1 MKKLNILFV
10 AGILA
15 AVVPLAGV
23 AKADELID
31 EYNAYIGEDDLYNSN
46 GQRLMEPW
54 QIIRQDRA
62 NFHKFGIRQPGDEG
76 DSFFDS
82 ASNRAAAE
90 RMIRNGTMTREA
102 RELLLRGDA
111 IINVKV
117 FEGPDGDY
125 LQITVN

>member
-1 MKKLNILFV
+1 VKKLNILFV

-15 AVVPLAGV
+15 AVVPLAG
-23 AKADELID
+23 AARADELID

-46 GQRLMEPW
+46 GERLMEPW